1 LRDLPAGKQ
10 KATQVRSMFDLIAPR
25 YDLLNRV
32 LTFGMDVGWRRRTVA
47 SLGLEGGA
55 LVLDVACGTGDLCRE
70 LAGAGYRPVG
80 FDFSAGMLAAASV
93 AAPLVQADGLAL
105 PVRTGS
111 ARGLVCG
118 FALRNVSD
126 IGALFD
132 EFARALGPSGRLA
145 ILEVAEPRSPVLRAG
160 HHVYFHHVVPV
171 VGGLLSDGKAYRW
184 LPQSTAYLP
193 APGELQTML
202 GRRGFD
208 DVGVQLLGLGAAQ
221 LITGTRS

>member
-1 LRDLPAGKQ
+1 VSDLPAGKQ
-10 KATQVRSMFDLIAPR
+10 KAAQVRSMFDLIAPR

-32 LTFGMDVGWRRRTVA
+32 LTLGMDVGWRRRTVA
-47 SLGLEGGA
+47 SLGLERDA

-70 LAGAGYRPVG
+70 LSAAGYRPVG
-80 FDFSAGMLAAASV
+80 FDFSAGMLSAAAV
-93 AAPLVQADGLAL
+93 TAPLVQADGLAL

-126 IGALFD
+126 LSDLFD

-160 HHVYFHHVVPV
+160 HHLYFHNVVPL
-171 VGGLLSDGKAYRW
+171 VGGLLSDRKAYSW
-184 LPQSTAYLP
+184 LPRSTAYLP
-193 APGELQTML
+193 RPEELRAML
-202 GRRGFD
+202 RRRGFD
-208 DVGVQLLGLGAAQ
+208 DVGTQLLGLGAAQ

>member
-47 SLGLEGGA
+47 SLGLERGA

-145 ILEVAEPRSPVLRAG
+145 ILEVAEPHSPVLRAG

-184 LPQSTAYLP
+184 LPESTAYLP
-193 APGELQTML
+193 AQGELQAML

-208 DVGVQLLGLGAAQ
+208 GVGVQLFGLGAAQ